1 MKTNAKLGLGM
12 YPYLR
17 FSESLDATGQRW
29 TSFSGVGSR
38 EVLFDI
44 TRKVAPQRL
53 EQLREWHVGT
63 HKTVRGSASA
73 YVDCAEGDEVLPLLA
88 PAHHALIA
96 ALSKRSE
103 QASVRLQGAH
113 AEGML

>member
-53 EQLREWHVGT
+53 EQLRGVARKASDLRLEIALRSAPKADVVRVQATGGLTGDDVEALKHVEACIYQDLRRQVG
-63 HKTVRGSASA
+63 R
-73 YVDCAEGDEVLPLLA
+73 
-88 PAHHALIA
+88 
-96 ALSKRSE
+96 KR
-103 QASVRLQGAH
+103 
-113 AEGML
+113 